1 MFPLCNLG
9 TACLVHSCSSWRVCS
24 RARRW
29 TSPSPSQYRQVD
41 SFEHVVAAILQREGY
56 WTQTCLKVELTPEDK
71 SNIGRKSSP
80 RWELDVVG
88 YRGRDN
94 SIMVLECKSFLD
106 STGVQTRTFL
116 GENEDNEKYYKLFF
130 EDRTRDVVL
139 ARLCAQL
146 VQKGFCAPDP
156 SVRFGLAAGK
166 IQGDVTKLTAQ
177 FQNRG
182 WELWTPQ
189 DIREKLLK
197 LADSS
202 YENSVASV
210 VAKIVLRNEARG
222 PVI

>member
-1 MFPLCNLG
+1 M
-9 TACLVHSCSSWRVCS
+9 
-24 RARRW
+24 
-29 TSPSPSQYRQVD
+29 D
-41 SFEHVVAAILQREGY
+41 SFEHVVAAILQRKGY
-56 WTQTCLKVELTPEDK
+56 WTQTCLKVELTAEDK
-71 SNIGRKSSP
+71 ASIGRKSSP

-94 SIMVLECKSFLD
+94 SLLVLECKSFLD

-130 EDRTRDVVL
+130 EDATREVVL

-146 VQKGFCAPDP
+146 VHQGFCASEPT
-156 SVRFGLAAGK
+156 VKFGLAAGK
-166 IQGDVTKLTAQ
+166 IQGDAAKLTAQ

-189 DIREKLLK
+189 DIREELLK
-197 LADSS
+197 LADSG

-210 VAKIVLRNEARG
+210 VTKIVLRNKDRE
-222 PVI
+222 PVS